1 MCLIVW
7 CPQCHQGNMS
17 ACPHTYTVGLGCQT
31 LESLFEDIQINQI
44 GFTKNG
50 RQTLNDQEHIFVEAF
65 SEMEVLTQEQLLEL
79 HKKKYFNKS
88 KY

>member
-1 MCLIVW
+1 MI
-7 CPQCHQGNMS
+7 
-17 ACPHTYTVGLGCQT
+17 GLGCQLIEGE
-31 LESLFEDIQINQI
+31 LEEAQINAI
-44 GFTKNG
+44 GFTTQG
-50 RQTLNDQEHIFVEAF
+50 RSLLDSQEHIFTEAF